1 MAYQAVDP
9 RTRGEA
15 RPFWHHPG
23 KAGVVFRPI
32 SAPTLVASA
41 KYSEE
46 ELQIISRLQ
55 KRKTCTVNLALLDFV
70 CGFLSL
76 LALFLTIPGLVSE
89 WNIDN
94 SLRWP
99 MWQENVLCYNA
110 TFNASLLQNNSLHLP
125 QPPLT
130 FTDQDEMRLHYIFRE
145 HTAAGMQFA
154 FNTSKAMTDQYC
166 SVYDS
171 WWRDKDT
178 KQVHQ
183 SMNRRDKYM
192 PPRLGRTWDGTRY
205 ECSVLP
211 QQAPG
216 FDLWSAIRLVF
227 LISLVFQWGRAW
239 LGTQT
244 NNYHA
249 STTYPE
255 TVKWYDPHKPDFWR
269 WWEYALTSSI
279 QTAIIALSF
288 FVGNRDEVLC
298 LAALQAALCLLGFA
312 IEKRIDKLYKARI
325 KQTSAENP
333 HKTAFK
339 VAKLFI
345 LLTAAWSFF
354 VIIWYILLARF
365 DRQRMASNDCDY
377 GNTMPD
383 AVYFIVY
390 GELVL
395 FLLFGIAQTVHVV
408 VALIHTM
415 LPVKNIAKHRIKT
428 WYWMAV
434 VYSLLSIIAKT
445 ILEIGLLWLSKEA
458 ANMI

>member
-1 MAYQAVDP
+1 MAYQTVDP

-41 KYSEE
+41 KYTEE
-46 ELQIISRLQ
+46 ELNIINHLQ
-55 KRKTCTVNLALLDFV
+55 ERKTCKVNLTVLDFV

-99 MWQENVLCYNA
+99 MWHENVLCYNA
-110 TFNASLLQNNSLHLP
+110 TFNASLLQQKASYMQ
-125 QPPLT
+125 QPMLN
-130 FTDQDEMRLHYIFRE
+130 FTATDELRLHYIFRE

-166 SVYDS
+166 AVHES
-171 WWRDKDT
+171 WWEDKDT
-178 KQVHQ
+178 QHLHRY
-183 SMNRRDKYM
+183 MNKRERYM

-205 ECSVLP
+205 ECSVLA

-216 FDLWSAIRLVF
+216 FDLWSALRLVF

-239 LGTQT
+239 LGTKT
-244 NNYHA
+244 NNHHA
-249 STTYPE
+249 STTYPDA
-255 TVKWYDPHKPDFWR
+255 VKWYDPHKPDFWR

-288 FVGNRDEVLC
+288 FLGNRDEVLC
-298 LAALQAALCLLGFA
+298 LAALQAALCLLGFV
-312 IEKRIDKLYKARI
+312 IEKRIDKLYKAKI
-325 KQTSAENP
+325 KPTHAENP
-333 HKTAFK
+333 YKTAFK
-339 VAKLFI
+339 VAKLLI

-365 DRQRMASNDCDY
+365 DRGVQGSNDCDY

-390 GELVL
+390 GQLVL
-395 FLLFGIAQTVHVV
+395 FLLFGIAQTVHVG

-415 LPVKNIAKHRIKT
+415 IPVRNIAKHRIKT

-458 ANMI
+458 VHMI